1 VAELPNKCWQADVT
15 RVAAAGGRVFEVL
28 NIIDDHS
35 RLCVA
40 SRAFVRVRG
49 PEVVRSLHHAAAR
62 WGIPQSFL
70 TDNGLVFSTQRRH
83 DLAGAVEVE
92 LLALGI
98 TAKHSRPYHPQT
110 CEKVERFHQT
120 VKKFLANQD
129 PAETKK
135 QLQAP
140 LDRFARYYNA
150 VRPHRGVGRRTPM
163 TVFAER
169 EKAYPSGPKIDVSGY
184 RVRRDRV
191 DKGGGVTLRYQGRL
205 HHIGIGRA
213 YKGWRVILLVAG
225 RQVQVIGVDGSQL
238 RRLTLDPSTD
248 YQRIP

>member
-1 VAELPNKCWQADVT
+1 L
-15 RVAAAGGRVFEVL
+15 
-28 NIIDDHS
+28 
-35 RLCVA
+35 
-40 SRAFVRVRG
+40 
-49 PEVVRSLHHAAAR
+49 VRSLHHAAAR
-62 WGIPQSFL
+62 WGFPESFL

-98 TAKHSRPYHPQT
+98 TGKHSRPYHPQT
-110 CEKVERFHQT
+110 CGKVERFHQT

-135 QLQAP
+135 QLQAQ
-140 LDRFARYYNA
+140 LDRFARYCNT
-150 VRPHRGVGRRTPM
+150 VRPQPGGGTADAHGGVRR
-163 TVFAER
+163 E
-169 EKAYPSGPKIDVSGY
+169 EKAYPSGPRIDVSGY

-191 DKGGGVTLRYQGRL
+191 DKGGGVTLRYHGRL

-238 RRLTLDPSTD
+238 RRAHPRPEHRLPAHPLRRAITVYDVPTHLSRQPMSRDITPRS
-248 YQRIP
+248 